1 VNVTPLEVTEMPSF
15 VLRRSVV
22 EPNGPF
28 VAEPQSVQPVGEHQP
43 LPKDEI
49 FLPEAIFRNCNLQK
63 YKKVP
68 APALDVDQEI
78 IAYCSPDSTYAV
90 TKRLFDNAK
99 KSILI
104 GIYDFSADYM
114 TELLLDALK
123 RGVKVTLMLDID
135 SKEEQQLFND
145 LTDSGVDGV
154 PAPSCASHRVH
165 FFSSSHEKV
174 IVVDG
179 EWSLVQSG
187 NYSEN
192 SIPFNVK
199 DGGDPAHF
207 RFGNRDSGLAIHSK
221 RLAKFFTTILDSD
234 MALELNG
241 PQALAQLAQ
250 AANAFLVERAPTKV
264 PDTLFPSKTFK
275 LTKPLNIQ
283 PVLTPDNYMDV
294 IPDKLRAAKKSILI
308 EQQYIKGDQ
317 DNITDLLQAIKDARA
332 AAGGKLDIRIIL
344 GKLFGQKD
352 LPKERANLDLLK
364 SEYGLVLGKNIR
376 YIDIS
381 RFVHCHNKMVLVD
394 GQGVLVSSQNWSN
407 SAVSKNREA
416 GIWLTHA
423 GICDYFTRIFENDWK
438 TALKSPPVSPTEVVQ
453 PQALRAG
460 GYVRV
465 APADYQ
471 EV

>member
-1 VNVTPLEVTEMPSF
+1 MPSL
-15 VLRRSVV
+15 VLRRSIIK
-22 EPNGPF
+22 PKGPF
-28 VAEPQSVQPVGEHQP
+28 VAEPQSVQPVGHHKP

-49 FLPEAIFRNCNLQK
+49 FLPEMVGRNCHLQN

-68 APALDVDQEI
+68 VPAVDVDQEI
-78 IAYCSPDSTYAV
+78 IAYCSPDSTYSV
-90 TKRLFDNAK
+90 TKRLFDDAK

-114 TELLLDALK
+114 KALLLDALK

-174 IVVDG
+174 IVVDD
-179 EWSLVQSG
+179 EWCLVQSG
-187 NYSEN
+187 NYSAN
-192 SIPFNVK
+192 SIPLNVK
-199 DGGDPAHF
+199 DGGDRAHF
-207 RFGNRDSGLAIHSK
+207 RSGNRDTGLAIRSK
-221 RLAKFFTTILDSD
+221 KLAKFLTTILDSD

-241 PQALAQLAQ
+241 PEAIAQLAQ
-250 AANAFLVERAPTKV
+250 AANAFLIEAAPTKV

-275 LTKPLNIQ
+275 LTKALNIQ
-283 PVLTPDNYMDV
+283 PVLSPDNYMDV
-294 IPDKLRAAKKSILI
+294 IPDRLSAAKKSILI
-308 EQQYIKGDQ
+308 EQQYIRGDQ
-317 DNITDLLQAIKDARA
+317 DNITDLLQAIENARA
-332 AAGGKLDIRIIL
+332 AAGKLDIRIIL
-344 GKLFGQKD
+344 GKLFSSKD
-352 LPKERANLDLLK
+352 LPKERDNLYLLK
-364 SEYGLVLGKNIR
+364 SKYGLLLGKNIR

-416 GIWLTHA
+416 GVWLSHA
-423 GICDYFTRIFENDWK
+423 GICNYFTQMFENDWK
-438 TALKSPPVSPTEVVQ
+438 TALKSPPVSPHDVVQ
-453 PQALRAG
+453 PEALRAG

-465 APADYQ
+465 SPADYQ